1 MLPLVPL
8 PALAVKTADITF
20 EMEVQT
26 SNQST
31 SSTDTETDVT
41 VKASG
46 GWFGMK
52 YSAQMSGK
60 VATHKENTR
69 KTDNSAKY
77 TVNVHAEQ
85 LPPTEG
91 MMKLSDALI
100 EMIDPTVTPPKDKG
114 GE

>member
-1 MLPLVPL
+1 
-8 PALAVKTADITF
+8 
-20 EMEVQT
+20 
-26 SNQST
+26 
-31 SSTDTETDVT
+31 
-41 VKASG
+41 
-46 GWFGMK
+46 
-52 YSAQMSGK
+52 MSGK

-100 EMIDPTVTPPKDKG
+100 EMIDPTVTPRKDKG